1 MLSGLFGESPTP
13 VTLVEMYSFAI
24 FSFLQGQTSLLH
36 EYGLQTSIWI
46 SCLSGLPTNPDNSP
60 SFLSFLRSAGRGLV
74 AGDFNPVLDEDVI
87 LIETNGL
94 TDAWVVLRPEEP
106 GYTW

>member
-1 MLSGLFGESPTP
+1 
-13 VTLVEMYSFAI
+13 MYSFAI